1 MFLAKRSEGSQVGT
15 NFLLQ
20 LRVIAS
26 HSNQSV
32 SEVVVVSMSE
42 TNSAYLDLEFLGE
55 EEFNL
60 LESKVGTA
68 QELEFKMTNIG
79 NTPGTWTPLVSLRDS
94 EGEEAGGWE
103 LSCGSESGISLGAKD
118 SVEFIC
124 TITPQKDAEKGIY
137 TLSIF
142 VQSSQNE
149 YHIGSVDAIKFD
161 ASVARV
167 VESSGLFADLTT
179 QTTSIIVGVIL
190 LLGIIVGV
198 RLRKVNREMDEGE
211 MLVAPGSHSSQT
223 DFAQRREDATDIG
236 HKTNEIASGSVSSAE
251 VAAALAKSVS
261 ILPPPGL
268 APLPKKGL
276 PPLIGAA
283 SLLPRG
289 LPPLPKSPA
298 PQPAPLPIAKPAA
311 APAAESFTGPSVPAG
326 GLPAGWTMQQWQHY
340 GEEWLK
346 KQA

>member
-1 MFLAKRSEGSQVGT
+1 
-15 NFLLQ
+15 
-20 LRVIAS
+20 
-26 HSNQSV
+26 
-32 SEVVVVSMSE
+32 MSE

-68 QELEFKMTNIG
+68 QKLEFKITNIG
-79 NTPGTWTPLVSLRDS
+79 NTPGTWTPSLSLRNS
-94 EGEEAGGWE
+94 EGEAAGGWE
-103 LSCGSESGISLGAKD
+103 LSCDSESGISLEAKGFA
-118 SVEFIC
+118 EFIC
-124 TITPQKDAEKGIY
+124 TISPQKDAEKGVL

-149 YHIGSVDAIKFD
+149 HHIGSVDAIEFD

-167 VESSGLFADLTT
+167 VESSGLFAGLTT

-190 LLGIIVGV
+190 LLVTIVGV

-251 VAAALAKSVS
+251 VAAALAQAVPV
-261 ILPPPGL
+261 LPPLGL

-276 PPLIGAA
+276 PPSGTPPI
-283 SLLPRG
+283 LPAG
-289 LPPLPKSPA
+289 LPPLLKSPA

-311 APAAESFTGPSVPAG
+311 APAAESFTGPPVPAG

-346 KQA
+346 KQT